1 MGDSKKKKNTKN
13 KSKQKSQK
21 VMPAINYPRIIL
33 GLDVSTACVGV
44 SIVAD
49 DGVSEHPQI
58 LKLTHVAPKLSGSI
72 KGIERLL
79 KSKDIFEKEF
89 LENIRNYEITDVV
102 IEEPLMTSNNAVTA
116 ATLIRFNGM
125 IAEAVYR
132 VLGIVPVFISS
143 YDARTFSFPE
153 LVSLRKYDKI
163 GKIYPENHVL
173 SDIKNGHVVLFGS
186 YPFDID
192 KKKVMMDMVNSIY
205 PQINWVKNEKG
216 EILKENYDACDSLVC
231 ALAFINVNHHGV
243 AKVGIIDS
251 EKTSENGKT
260 LIKYKTKI
268 WDKVFEKELRL

>member
-1 MGDSKKKKNTKN
+1 MGEVKKKMVKR
-13 KSKQKSQK
+13 SKQKKQK
-21 VMPAINYPRIIL
+21 SMPAIRYPRIIL

-44 SIVAD
+44 SVVVD
-49 DGVSEHPQI
+49 DGISERPQI
-58 LKLTHVAPKLSGSI
+58 LKLTHVAPKLPGNI

-89 LENIRNYEITDVV
+89 LETIKNYAITDVV

-132 VLGIVPVFISS
+132 VLGIIPVFISS

-163 GKIYPENHVL
+163 GKTYPESHVL

-192 KKKVMMDMVNSIY
+192 KKKVMMDMVDSIY

-231 ALAFINVNHHGV
+231 ALAFVNVNHYGV

-268 WDKVFEKELRL
+268 WNKIFEKEVRL